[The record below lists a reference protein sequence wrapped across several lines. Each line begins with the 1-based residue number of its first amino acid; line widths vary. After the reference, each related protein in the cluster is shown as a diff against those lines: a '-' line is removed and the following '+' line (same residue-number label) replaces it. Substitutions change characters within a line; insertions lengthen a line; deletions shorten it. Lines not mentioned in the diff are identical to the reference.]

1 MKDLKKAVAKV
12 GKGFRV
18 KGYYFITDS
27 GLSRAGNISDVQQ
40 AEARGVRVVQYRN
53 KNAETREMYEEA
65 LRLRDIC
72 RSAAFLINDRIDI
85 ALAVDADGIHLGQSD
100 MPYVAARRMLG
111 PEKII
116 GITVHNL
123 NEALDAEAVGADYL
137 GVSPIYQ
144 TATKPDA
151 GKPAGI
157 TLMEEIRAH
166 VEIPLVGIGG
176 INLANAPEV
185 IRAGAD
191 GVCAIS
197 AVVAKENVGEE
208 IRKFQEL
215 FRSS

>member
-1 MKDLKKAVAKV
+1 M
-12 GKGFRV
+12 

-27 GLSRAGNISDVQQ
+27 SLSHAGNISDVQQ
-40 AEARGVRVVQYRN
+40 AEACGASVVQYRN

-65 LRLRDIC
+65 LRLREIC
-72 RSAAFLINDRIDI
+72 SNAVFLINDRIDI
-85 ALAVDADGIHLGQSD
+85 ALAVDADGVHLGQSD
-100 MPYVAARRMLG
+100 MPYAAARKMLG

-123 NEALDAEAVGADYL
+123 TEALETQALGADYL

-144 TATKPDA
+144 TATKADA

-157 TLMEEIRAH
+157 VLIEEIRAQ
-166 VEIPLVGIGG
+166 VEIPLIAIGG

-208 IRKFQEL
+208 IKRFQRL
-215 FRSS
+215 FRDLGKED